1 MSTCVAFALFLPT
14 LKFHLKGDL
23 AFQIKLVDFFVTR
36 PNIYV
41 RSTVAQEKATC
52 NGVSGREKEKGIKKG
67 KFKHYEKIPNV
78 RSMLSLAT
86 FLTESYSVFSASRSV
101 SNLDNSISYF
111 LSFASI
117 CLVACSYSASALA

>member
-14 LKFHLKGDL
+14 RKFHLKGDL
-23 AFQIKLVDFFVTR
+23 AFQFQLV
-36 PNIYV
+36 PLLMSPAPI
-41 RSTVAQEKATC
+41 STCVAQEKATC